1 MHDTPPRRA
10 VRVQSRPDGAT
21 TYLVDVP
28 PEALPPVQRRDLSAA
43 WEAARAAATAADW
56 GSPRCF
62 RFRRGD
68 GGSTDLVL
76 ADPDACCWAGAVD
89 RTVGMGSIA
98 GLSLCLRLLALVELL
113 TRASWTAG
121 LFTVAR
127 DGTELHPA
135 LLGAAAT
142 TPLTADA
149 RFDEGGFRGRLARL
163 PGPGPASRPGR
174 GASGVSA

>member
-1 MHDTPPRRA
+1 MQVGA
-10 VRVQSRPDGAT
+10 AADGT
-21 TYLVDVP
+21 LTYLIDLP
-28 PEALPPVQRRDLSAA
+28 PECLPPVRGRDLAAA
-43 WEAARAAATAADW
+43 WEAAREAATRAAW
-56 GSPRCF
+56 GVRRLF
-62 RFRRGD
+62 RFRRVD
-68 GGSTDLVL
+68 GSFTDLAL
-76 ADPDACCWAGAVD
+76 ADQDACCWAGAVD
-89 RTVGMGSIA
+89 LTVGMQSSY